1 MIPRPEMIADVFLR
15 IFITPLTFLAVSPS
29 PASNAT
35 EPERLLIL
43 GATVRCGLPDLG
55 GKLGRAWSETDEERT
70 DREMV
75 IADLLTGQYSDPVR
89 VVVFNTAERWSR
101 DVSEGDRRRAAAA
114 PGRRGPRSSCQPR
127 GIRRPASQRP
137 AGAVAAAATGR
148 GLDSQF
154 RDEILIFR
162 PMLKRFEF

>member
-1 MIPRPEMIADVFLR
+1 MRQPPSIAP
-15 IFITPLTFLAVSPS
+15 T
-29 PASNAT
+29 
-35 EPERLLIL
+35 
-43 GATVRCGLPDLG
+43 LPDHLDVYLVLNDFG
-55 GKLGRAWSETDEERT
+55 GKFGRAWSETDEERT

-162 PMLKRFEF
+162 PMLKRFEFCLPPRQVRSRRRRLVPRGQIQRLPPSHRA